1 MKCALRG
8 LKNAATS
15 NIARLTGSQGNTTSH
30 TGTPTPGVSRATTG
44 SHTRAA
50 GHAEPNPGRYAID
63 PRGTI
68 AAVIV
73 THNRV
78 DLLERSL
85 DMVAKQT
92 RRPDWVIVVDNGAD
106 PAVETLV
113 HAKLGGEP
121 QSRRASAEIAAR
133 RFAEIQTV
141 GAAITKASD
150 EADNDLPADD
160 TASNDD
166 ATTSTSASSSGASGS
181 AGDVPQRRP
190 RPMYLP
196 SRTNLGGGG
205 GFALGFLAALALGA
219 DAIWCADDDGR
230 PADEN
235 VLATLLDVAE
245 REQLAQ
251 VSPLVTNINNPDRL
265 AFPLRQGLTWRR
277 RVSELEGDF
286 LPGIASLFNGALIS
300 ARAME
305 IIGVP
310 DYRLFI
316 RGDEVEYHRRIVRS
330 GLRFGTSLTCAYAH
344 PDGSE
349 EFKPILG
356 GRMHTQY
363 PDGEFKRYFT
373 YRNRGYLMSQ
383 PGMRRLL
390 PQEYA
395 RFAWFFLVQRKDVAG
410 FREWLQLHTLGRQE
424 RFERPE

>member
-1 MKCALRG
+1 MKRALRG

-15 NIARLTGSQGNTTSH
+15 TIARITGSQGTINTTAQASGH
-30 TGTPTPGVSRATTG
+30 TAASPHTPAAD
-44 SHTRAA
+44 HTA
-50 GHAEPNPGRYAID
+50 PNPGRYAID

-106 PAVETLV
+106 PEVETLV
-113 HAKLGGEP
+113 HARLGGEP
-121 QSRRASAEIAAR
+121 QSRRASAEITAR

-141 GAAITKASD
+141 GAAITKAYD
-150 EADNDLPADD
+150 EADNDVPTTDA
-160 TASNDD
+160 AANDD
-166 ATTSTSASSSGASGS
+166 ATASTSASSSSAAS
-181 AGDVPQRRP
+181 ANVPQRRP

-196 SRTNLGGGG
+196 SRTNLGGAG

-219 DAIWCADDDGR
+219 DTIWCADDDGR

-373 YRNRGYLMSQ
+373 YRNRGYLMAQ